1 MIEAYKGIHPRI
13 HPTAWVHPS
22 AVVIGDVELGPHVSV
37 WPGCIL
43 RGDQGRI
50 VVGAES
56 NIQDGTVIHATRGLS
71 STSVGERVTVGHR
84 VVLHGCRVDDDCLI
98 GMGSIILDNAR
109 IRRFCVVGAGAVVP
123 LSRDIPER
131 SLVLG
136 MPGKAVRQLSEA
148 EIDDHICHAHGEY
161 TRLKDEYVAD
171 AAARE
176 GGPRG

>member
-1 MIEAYKGIHPRI
+1 M
-13 HPTAWVHPS
+13 
-22 AVVIGDVELGPHVSV
+22 ELGPHVSV

-148 EIDDHICHAHGEY
+148 EIDDHIRHAHGEY